1 MKTIT
6 SLVTV
11 FALTLALTGSAFA
24 QTSSDAYSDSGG
36 QVQSQIQDDSTGA
49 VGTSTGGNSGGG
61 GSLPFTGL
69 DLSLIA
75 GGGVLLL
82 AAGIAMRR
90 LTPGSRSA

>member
-6 SLVTV
+6 LLVTV
-11 FALTLALTGSAFA
+11 VALTLAITSSAFA
-24 QTSSDAYSDSGG
+24 QASSEAYSDTGG
-36 QVQSQIQDDSTGA
+36 QVQSQIQDDSA
-49 VGTSTGGNSGGG
+49 GTVATGGGDSGDSG

-75 GGGVLLL
+75 GGGVILL